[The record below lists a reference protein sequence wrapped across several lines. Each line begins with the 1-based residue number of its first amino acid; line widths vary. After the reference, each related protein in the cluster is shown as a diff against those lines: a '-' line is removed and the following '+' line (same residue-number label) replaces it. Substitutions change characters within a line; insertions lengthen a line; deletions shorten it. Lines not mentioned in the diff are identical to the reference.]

1 MTKNICL
8 AHTKKVVCTT
18 NFYDQNYYMVM
29 ATADSLAILSSRA
42 ATGLIGREHMKH
54 EEAATDNASDGLS
67 DILSDIEPLCQESKF
82 NFIPQKYIRLIFKK
96 CCQMIFWKIMK

>member
-29 ATADSLAILSSRA
+29 ATADSLAIL
-42 ATGLIGREHMKH
+42 LQ
-54 EEAATDNASDGLS
+54 D
-67 DILSDIEPLCQESKF
+67 P
-82 NFIPQKYIRLIFKK
+82 
-96 CCQMIFWKIMK
+96 